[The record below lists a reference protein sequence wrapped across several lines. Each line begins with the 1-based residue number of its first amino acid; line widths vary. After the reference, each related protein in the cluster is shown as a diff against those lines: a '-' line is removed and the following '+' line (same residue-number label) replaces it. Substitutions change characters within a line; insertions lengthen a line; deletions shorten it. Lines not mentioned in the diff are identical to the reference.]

1 MRPDEACEEMCIQH
15 RIAPALADDIDEYG
29 KATEGSRMYIPFE
42 IKEFFEI
49 EKGQTLL
56 IKGHP
61 GTGKT
66 TLALEIMNAICEKN
80 DGLYIS
86 TRIDPGR
93 LYATNPWIKNILPP
107 RNVIN
112 ATQTKLL
119 DSLKNANRT
128 LSDYYSVLNFFKVFF
143 DEAEEMDNPLIVI
156 DSWDAVLNYT
166 SEYIGR
172 AQHSFEQNIC
182 EFARDLDTHLIFVSE
197 FANVMP
203 LDYIVDGVV
212 TMEQFRLG
220 SGHNDPSGMRTRYA
234 RQIRL
239 EKLRGVEIGQKT
251 YTSTLHGGRFRY
263 FEPYREHQDARI
275 ANDGVRLPDPGEDRI
290 STGIPDMDKVTG
302 GIKYGS
308 CNVLEI
314 DYGVGK
320 RYYQIL
326 TALASNAL
334 KNGRG
339 VFILPSIGY
348 QLSSRDIFV
357 PTNVAV
363 SQPQGE
369 DPTVWGKEVLGKW
382 DELRERTGRP
392 ILNIIGLDAMEFAFG
407 YKEVL
412 NMANLMIRKWKETND
427 ITVLVVKTGQ
437 ESLNMAIHTADTYFL
452 VNELNGGLCLYGVIP
467 RTEPYNILLEE
478 RNRISLTPIV

>member
-1 MRPDEACEEMCIQH
+1 MH
-15 RIAPALADDIDEYG
+15 
-29 KATEGSRMYIPFE
+29 IPNE
-42 IKEFFEI
+42 IRDFFNI
-49 EKGQTLL
+49 ERGQTLL
-56 IKGHP
+56 IKGLP

-66 TLALEIMNAICEKN
+66 TLALEIMNALCEKN
-80 DGLYIS
+80 NGLYIS
-86 TRIDPGR
+86 TRVDPER
-93 LYATNPWIKNILPP
+93 LYATHPWVKGVLPP
-107 RNVIN
+107 KNVIN
-112 ATQTKLL
+112 ATQAKLL
-119 DSLKNANRT
+119 ESLKS
-128 LSDYYSVLNFFKVFF
+128 LSKDVSDYYAVLDFFKVFF
-143 DEAEEMDNPLIVI
+143 DEAEEMDNPLIAI

-166 SEYIGR
+166 SQFIGNS
-172 AQHSFEQNIC
+172 QHSFEQNIC

-203 LDYIVDGVV
+203 LDYIVDGVA
-212 TMEQFRLG
+212 TMEQFKIQGG
-220 SGHNDPSGMRTRYA
+220 SGKDGPSDMRTRYA

-239 EKLRGVEIGQKT
+239 DKLRGVEIKQKT
-251 YTSTLHGGRFRY
+251 YTSTLHGGRFRC
-263 FEPYREHQDARI
+263 FKPYGEHLDARI
-275 ANDGVRLPDPGEDRI
+275 ASDVTRIPDPGEDRI
-290 STGIPDMDKVTG
+290 STGIPDLDKAIG
-302 GIKYGS
+302 GLRYGS
-308 CNVLEI
+308 CNVMEI

-320 RYYQIL
+320 RYYQML

-357 PTNVAV
+357 PTNIVVA
-363 SQPQGE
+363 QPKDMGPE
-369 DPTVWGKEVLGKW
+369 EWSKDMLKKW

-392 ILNIIGLDAMEFAFG
+392 ILNIIGLDTMEFAFG

-412 NMANLMIRKWKETND
+412 NMANLMIQKWKETND
-427 ITVLVVKTGQ
+427 INVLVVKTGQ

-467 RTEPYNILLEE
+467 RTEPYNMLLEE

>member
-1 MRPDEACEEMCIQH
+1 MH
-15 RIAPALADDIDEYG
+15 
-29 KATEGSRMYIPFE
+29 IPTE
-42 IKEFFEI
+42 IKDFFQVE
-49 EKGQTLL
+49 EGQTLL
-56 IKGHP
+56 IKGLP

-66 TLALEIMNAICEKN
+66 TLALEIMQTLCEKN
-80 DGLYIS
+80 NGMYIS
-86 TRIDPGR
+86 TRVDPTR
-93 LYATNPWIKNILPP
+93 LYATHSWIKEALPP
-107 RNVIN
+107 KNVIN

-119 DSLKNANRT
+119 ESLKGAGRNLTN
-128 LSDYYSVLNFFKVFF
+128 YYAVLDFFKVFF
-143 DEAEEMDNPLIVI
+143 DEAEDMDNPMIII

-166 SEYIGR
+166 SQLIGD

-197 FANVMP
+197 FSNVMP

-212 TMEQFRLG
+212 TMENLNILG
-220 SGHNDPSGMRTRYA
+220 GFGYDERSGMRTRYA

-239 EKLRGVEIGQKT
+239 EKLRGVEIRQKT
-251 YTSTLHGGRFRY
+251 YTATLHGGRFRY
-263 FEPYREHQDARI
+263 FEPYREHRDARI
-275 ANDGVRLPDPGEDRI
+275 GGDMIRVPDPSEGRI
-290 STGIPDMDKVTG
+290 STGIPDLDDITG
-302 GIKYGS
+302 GLKYGS
-308 CNVLEI
+308 CNVIEI
-314 DYGVGK
+314 DHGVGK

-363 SQPQGE
+363 SQPEGG
-369 DPTVWGKEVLGKW
+369 DPKEWGKEALQKW

-392 ILNIIGLDAMEFAFG
+392 ILNIIGLDALEFAFG
-407 YKEVL
+407 YKDVL
-412 NMANLMIRKWKETND
+412 NLTNLMIRKWKETND
-427 ITVLVVKTGQ
+427 INILIVKTGQ
-437 ESLNMAIHTADTYFL
+437 ESLNMAIHTADTYYL
-452 VNELNGGLCLYGVIP
+452 VNELNGGLCLYGIIP
-467 RTEPYNILLEE
+467 RTEPFNMLLGD

>member
-1 MRPDEACEEMCIQH
+1 MH
-15 RIAPALADDIDEYG
+15 
-29 KATEGSRMYIPFE
+29 IPTE
-42 IKEFFEI
+42 IKDFFQI
-49 EKGQTLL
+49 EEGQTLL
-56 IKGHP
+56 IKGLP

-66 TLALEIMNAICEKN
+66 TLALEIMHTLCEKN
-80 DGLYIS
+80 NGMYIS
-86 TRIDPGR
+86 TRVDPTR
-93 LYATNPWIKNILPP
+93 LYATHSWIKEALPP
-107 RNVIN
+107 KNVVN

-119 DSLKNANRT
+119 DSLKGAGRNLT
-128 LSDYYSVLNFFKVFF
+128 SYYAVLDFFKVFF
-143 DEAEEMDNPLIVI
+143 DGAEEMDNPMIII

-166 SEYIGR
+166 SQLIGD

-197 FANVMP
+197 FSNVMP

-212 TMEQFRLG
+212 TMENLKILG
-220 SGHNDPSGMRTRYA
+220 GFGIDERSGMRTRYA
-234 RQIRL
+234 RQIKL

-251 YTSTLHGGRFRY
+251 YTATLHAGRFRY
-263 FEPYREHQDARI
+263 FEPYREHLDARI
-275 ANDGVRLPDPGEDRI
+275 ASDMIRVPDPAEGRI
-290 STGIPDMDKVTG
+290 STGIPDLDAVTG
-302 GIKYGS
+302 GLKYGS
-308 CNVLEI
+308 CNVMEI
-314 DYGVGK
+314 DHGVGK

-363 SQPQGE
+363 SQPEGG
-369 DPTVWGKEVLGKW
+369 DPKEWGKDALQKW

-392 ILNIIGLDAMEFAFG
+392 ILNIIGLDALEFAFG
-407 YKEVL
+407 YKELL
-412 NMANLMIRKWKETND
+412 NLTNLMIRKWKETND
-427 ITVLVVKTGQ
+427 INILIVKTGQ
-437 ESLNMAIHTADTYFL
+437 ESLNMAIHTADTYYL
-452 VNELNGGLCLYGVIP
+452 VNELNGGLCLYGIIP
-467 RTEPYNILLEE
+467 RTEPFNMLLED